1 MMDATVLIANRARQ
15 ARAVGENVPSP
26 CISVCK
32 MDAQRVYCLGC
43 LRTIE
48 EIRAWS
54 TLSDADKRTV
64 WTRIEQRAGMQEP
77 RS

>member
-1 MMDATVLIANRARQ
+1 MT
-15 ARAVGENVPSP
+15 ENVPSP

-32 MDAQRVYCLGC
+32 MDEQRVYCLGC

-54 TLSDADKRTV
+54 TMRDEDKRVV
-64 WTRIEQRAGMQEP
+64 WTRIEQRAAT
-77 RS
+77 

>member
-1 MMDATVLIANRARQ
+1 MVATVSIADRARQ

-32 MDAQRVYCLGC
+32 MDAQRVYCQGC
-43 LRTIE
+43 LRTID

-54 TLSDADKRTV
+54 TMSDTDKRTV
-64 WTRIEQRAGMQEP
+64 WSRIEQRATAQGD
-77 RS
+77 

>member
-1 MMDATVLIANRARQ
+1 
-15 ARAVGENVPSP
+15 
-26 CISVCK
+26 